1 MNDLEEFN
9 QWNEVKKH
17 IHNTKRK
24 KSIKE
29 QKIYWVSIGKNI
41 GKEIYGKNSYY
52 TRPVLVIK
60 ITPHGF
66 LGIPLTSNLDKTS
79 EFFYPFVDDKGRSQM
94 ALLEQLR
101 FFDIKRIQT
110 LMSCISDE
118 DFTQLKMRLKNIVGE

>member
-1 MNDLEEFN
+1 MNDLEKFN
-9 QWNEVKKH
+9 QWNEIKKN

-29 QKIYWVSIGKNI
+29 RKIYWVSIGSNI
-41 GKEIYGKNSYY
+41 GKEIYGKGPFY

-60 ITPHGF
+60 ITPNGF
-66 LGIPLTSNLDKTS
+66 LGIPLTSNLDKTNKFS
-79 EFFYPFVDDKGRSQM
+79 YPFVDDKGKSQM

-110 LMSCISDE
+110 LMSHINDK
-118 DFTQLKMRLKNIVGE
+118 DFTQLKMKLKNIIGE